1 MSSPRIT
8 VSLRFCGD
16 ELAPHEITALL
27 GREPTQAYRK
37 GEDMRS
43 GPFVRPARTG
53 VWSYRLEEPQGTSE
67 GTTFDD
73 QVRVL
78 LGFVSS
84 DVDVWQRLAGRFTP
98 ELFVGVFLAE
108 RNQGFNVTASTMQE
122 LAHRGIRL
130 ELDIY
135 YGASQ

>member
-1 MSSPRIT
+1 MSSPKIT

-16 ELAPHEITALL
+16 DLDPREITALL
-27 GREPTQAYRK
+27 RRDPTQAHRK
-37 GEDMRS
+37 GENMRS

-53 VWSYRLEEPQGTSE
+53 VWSYRLEQPEGATE

-73 QVRVL
+73 QVRAL
-78 LGFVSS
+78 LGIVSR
-84 DVDVWQRLAGRFTP
+84 DVDVWQRLASRFTP

-108 RNQGFNVTASTMQE
+108 RNQGFNITASTMEE

-135 YGASQ
+135 YGSSQ